1 MTNTFLTSMSN
12 SAQTVNGGATNA
24 SSLNSCVDLFF
35 QIGSMRS
42 NAEEDILVAWTK
54 AFLENPQTALK
65 ILFWARDVRQGAGE
79 RRVFRT
85 ILAHLAERNPDLFTQ
100 KLVAQIPEFGRW
112 DDLFVFFGT
121 AVERQ
126 AANVIENALQQ
137 NDALCAKWMPR
148 EKGAKS
154 HIARALRR
162 HMGMTP
168 RAYRKALSSLTT
180 VVETQMCN
188 KEWDDINYSHV
199 PSQAMRIYKNAF
211 RRNAP
216 EAWSG
221 YMSQLASGETKVNA
235 GAIHPHQILGPYIE
249 CSSNRTSYRYDYN
262 SYYTTEIQEIPQIV
276 EEQWNALP
284 NWMISNK
291 GSILP
296 VVDTSGSMYGLP
308 IQVAVSLGIYIAER
322 IAGPFQNHFVTFS
335 DRPKMQKMTGE
346 TLRQKLTSVCSAEW
360 GMSTNIV
367 GTFKAI
373 LHHATTSGATAK
385 DMPKTILILSDMEF
399 DAATNNYINESAMQ
413 TIRRQYS
420 EAGFVLPNI
429 VFWNLNARLGNVPV
443 RFDEQGTALVS
454 GFSPTIMKSIL
465 STDSFTAESIMR
477 MTIDAERYNNITF
490 E

>member
-1 MTNTFLTSMSN
+1 MSNPFLTSMSN
-12 SAQTVNGGATNA
+12 STQTANGGATNA

-42 NAEEDILVAWTK
+42 NSEEDILVAWTK

-85 ILAHLAERNPDLFTQ
+85 ILTHLAERNPNLFTQ
-100 KLVAQIPEFGRW
+100 NLVSQIPEFGRW

-126 AANVIENALQQ
+126 AAIVIENALQK

-148 EKGAKS
+148 EKGSKA
-154 HIARALRR
+154 HIARALRQ

-168 RAYRKALSSLTT
+168 KVYRKTLSSLTS
-180 VVETQMCN
+180 VVETQMCDN
-188 KEWDDINYSHV
+188 EWADINFSHV

-211 RRNAP
+211 QRNAS
-216 EAWSG
+216 ETWMG
-221 YMSQLASGETKVNA
+221 YLSQLASGETKVNA
-235 GAIHPHQILGPYIE
+235 GAIHPHQILGPYIQT
-249 CSSNRTSYRYDYN
+249 SSNSVGYGYTDDF
-262 SYYTTEIQEIPQIV
+262 YTTKIREIPQIV

-284 NWMISNK
+284 NWMTSNK
-291 GSILP
+291 GGILP
-296 VVDTSGSMYGLP
+296 VVDTSGSMEGLP

-322 IAGPFQNHFVTFS
+322 TEGPFRNHFVTFS
-335 DRPKMQKMTGE
+335 SQPKMQKMTGE
-346 TLRQKLTSVCSAEW
+346 TLHQKLTSVCSSEW
-360 GMSTNIV
+360 GMSTNIE
-367 GTFKAI
+367 GTFEAV
-373 LHHATTSGATAK
+373 LHHASTSSATAE

-399 DAATNNYINESAMQ
+399 NQCANINETAMQ
-413 TIRRQYS
+413 SIRRQYN
-420 EAGFVLPNI
+420 EAGFDLPNI

-465 STDSFTAESIMR
+465 SADNFTPESIMQ
-477 MTIDAERYNNITF
+477 MTIESERYNNITF

>member
-1 MTNTFLTSMSN
+1 MSNSFLTSMTN
-12 SAQTVNGGATNA
+12 VEQTANGGATNA
-24 SSLNSCVDLFF
+24 SSLNNCVDLFF

-42 NAEEDILVAWTK
+42 NSEEDILVAWTK
-54 AFLENPQTALK
+54 AFLEDPQSALK

-85 ILAHLAERNPDLFTQ
+85 ILTHMAERNPDLFTQ
-100 KLVAQIPEFGRW
+100 QLIAQIPEFGRW

-121 AVERQ
+121 PLEKC
-126 AANVIENALQQ
+126 AANVIENALQH

-148 EKGAKS
+148 EKGSKS
-154 HIARALRR
+154 HIARALRH
-162 HMGMTP
+162 HMGVTP
-168 RAYRKALSSLTT
+168 KVYRKILSSLTV

-188 KEWDDINYSHV
+188 HEWADINYSHV

-211 RRNAP
+211 QRNAP

-249 CSSNRTSYRYDYN
+249 CSPN
-262 SYYTTEIQEIPQIV
+262 SVVYGYSANTCTANIQEIPQIA

-291 GSILP
+291 GGILP
-296 VVDTSGSMYGLP
+296 VVDTSGSMMGLP

-322 IAGPFQNHFVTFS
+322 TAGPFQNHFVTFS
-335 DRPKMQKMTGE
+335 NRPKMQKMTGE

-360 GMSTNIV
+360 GMSTNIE

-373 LHHATTSGATAK
+373 LHHATTSGATAE

-399 DAATNNYINESAMQ
+399 NACARINETAMQ
-413 TIRRQYS
+413 SIRRQYN
-420 EAGFVLPNI
+420 EAGFDLPNI

-465 STDSFTAESIMR
+465 SANNFTAESIMR
-477 MTIDAERYNNITF
+477 LTIDSERYNSITF